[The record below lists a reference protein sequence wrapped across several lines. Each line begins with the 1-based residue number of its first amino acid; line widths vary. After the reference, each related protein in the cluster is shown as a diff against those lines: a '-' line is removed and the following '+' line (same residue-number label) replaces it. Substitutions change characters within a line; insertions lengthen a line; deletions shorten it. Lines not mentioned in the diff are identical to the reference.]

1 MGGRQGG
8 GEGHPGARQ
17 GGGEGQTPRGGVR
30 AGRRRDSSTG
40 APAAAVRGGGSRGQ
54 RSGGRLPGSYLVGV
68 GDVDRLPVLRH
79 VADDALAP
87 GHLHLVAVLGGAA
100 RQQRGAGVHVEE
112 LGDQALLAGGGPLH
126 EEEGAPVG
134 VHHEAD
140 EDEDLVAEAG
150 EVQVVG
156 DVLDQLQEELAL
168 VVLLEVALVVQGG
181 GGVLGQAD
189 AGLQQGAED
198 VRGGGGQGAG
208 LPQQRPPPHAAQ
220 RLLRPGVHML
230 VVGEV
235 DVDGL
240 GAGEA
245 LPQLLLG
252 GSPLQPPAA
261 GAGAAGAAR
270 AAPAAAGAA
279 AAPRLLR
286 RAGGRG
292 GRRFRGRVLP
302 LQPPLHQLRV
312 PL

>member
-1 MGGRQGG
+1 M
-8 GEGHPGARQ
+8 
-17 GGGEGQTPRGGVR
+17 
-30 AGRRRDSSTG
+30 
-40 APAAAVRGGGSRGQ
+40 
-54 RSGGRLPGSYLVGV
+54 
-68 GDVDRLPVLRH
+68 LRH

-100 RQQRGAGVHVEE
+100 GQQRRAGVHVEE
-112 LGDQALLAGGGPLH
+112 LGHQGLLAGGGPLH
-126 EEEGAPVG
+126 EEEGSPVR

-150 EVQVVG
+150 EVQVIG

-181 GGVLGQAD
+181 GGVLGQVNS
-189 AGLQQGAED
+189 GLEQGAED
-198 VRGGGGQGAG
+198 VGGGGGQGAR

-220 RLLRPGVHML
+220 RLLRPAVHML

-252 GSPLQPPAA
+252 RSALQPP
-261 GAGAAGAAR
+261 GTGTETGAAGAAR
-270 AAPAAAGAA
+270 APPAAAGAV
-279 AAPRLLR
+279 AAPPLLR
-286 RAGGRG
+286 RAGRS
-292 GRRFRGRVLP
+292 FRERVLP
-302 LQPPLHQLRV
+302 LQPLLNQLRV

>member
-1 MGGRQGG
+1 M
-8 GEGHPGARQ
+8 
-17 GGGEGQTPRGGVR
+17 
-30 AGRRRDSSTG
+30 
-40 APAAAVRGGGSRGQ
+40 
-54 RSGGRLPGSYLVGV
+54 
-68 GDVDRLPVLRH
+68 LRH

-100 RQQRGAGVHVEE
+100 GQQRRAGVHVEE
-112 LGDQALLAGGGPLH
+112 LGHQGLLAGGGPLH
-126 EEEGAPVG
+126 EEEGSPVR

-150 EVQVVG
+150 EVQVIG

-181 GGVLGQAD
+181 GGVLGQVD
-189 AGLQQGAED
+189 SGLEQGAED
-198 VRGGGGQGAG
+198 VGGGGGQGAR

-220 RLLRPGVHML
+220 RLLRPAVHML

-252 GSPLQPPAA
+252 RSALQPPGT

-270 AAPAAAGAA
+270 APPAAAGAV
-279 AAPRLLR
+279 AAPPLLR
-286 RAGGRG
+286 RAGRS
-292 GRRFRGRVLP
+292 FRERVLP
-302 LQPPLHQLRV
+302 LQPLLNQLRV